1 MHSSKNKSES
11 KSGTSA
17 PRKHVHKATVNY
29 AADGGVLYGK
39 EHVTLPSS
47 IAAIMKDHGVS
58 LTEDQVK
65 GVSASRSVPGPAAG
79 STGQSRG
86 PMQAQGSPARI
97 EGGDCKRESG
107 TNCGVCGEGKTTGNV
122 GPSRSH
128 HTDFSESLP
137 SESKVLCPKLGA
149 PDPAVIGSKWDV
161 AAFESDGHL
170 ITRSRAG
177 SIMDYTGSNAFMA
190 EESSK
195 NASVSQGSERNTL
208 FENNFRSRN
217 STLEPNRI
225 GFCKGLVGCCS
236 VSGDSVLGK
245 DRSGSVGPSRS
256 HHTDFSEI
264 LPSESKVLCPKLEAP
279 DLAIIGDKR
288 DAVTFESDGHLV
300 TRSRAGSIMNYT
312 GNFAFIAEESSK
324 NAWVSQGSERNTL
337 FVNNFRSRNSTPNR
351 IGVSKGGTPDLAII
365 GDKRD
370 TVTFEVDGNLVTRS
384 RAGSIM
390 NYTGSFAFM
399 AEQSST
405 NASIEER
412 SQQNTV
418 FTFLAE
424 TSFWGSQKLPACSR
438 AHNSALEPNRI
449 GFGGTTNRVS
459 QFVSENNNDFS
470 ANSGSK
476 LEESRDKK
484 DGKKRGS
491 SPFFAFQKMM
501 RPIIVKEM
509 PDLRQIEIAA
519 ELGKRWRALSEEEK
533 RKFG

>member
-1 MHSSKNKSES
+1 
-11 KSGTSA
+11 
-17 PRKHVHKATVNY
+17 
-29 AADGGVLYGK
+29 
-39 EHVTLPSS
+39 
-47 IAAIMKDHGVS
+47 
-58 LTEDQVK
+58 
-65 GVSASRSVPGPAAG
+65 
-79 STGQSRG
+79 
-86 PMQAQGSPARI
+86 
-97 EGGDCKRESG
+97 
-107 TNCGVCGEGKTTGNV
+107 
-122 GPSRSH
+122 
-128 HTDFSESLP
+128 
-137 SESKVLCPKLGA
+137 
-149 PDPAVIGSKWDV
+149 
-161 AAFESDGHL
+161 
-170 ITRSRAG
+170 
-177 SIMDYTGSNAFMA
+177 MA

-225 GFCKGLVGCCS
+225 GFCKGLVGCDS
-236 VSGDSVLGK
+236 VSGDRVLGK

-264 LPSESKVLCPKLEAP
+264 LPSESKVLCPKLGAP
-279 DLAIIGDKR
+279 DLAIIGDKW
-288 DAVTFESDGHLV
+288 DVAAFESDGHLV

-337 FVNNFRSRNSTPNR
+337 FENNFRSRNSTPNR

-476 LEESRDKK
+476 LEESRDNSH
-484 DGKKRGS
+484 GRVASNRRGC

-533 RKFG
+533 RKFR